1 MKKQNF
7 LRSLLLLTLCL
18 ALVFLTGC
26 SKSQNQ
32 LSLEER
38 KIRQMSQLSTIKCKT
53 HAYLEASQDE
63 TSWFIKI
70 FNPDQAYHYIAEYD
84 GEFSVGIDFNG
95 LTVDE
100 QAGEV
105 VVTISRPHIIDLNI
119 NNETLSDYPVLVF
132 DEDRVYLE
140 SRKLPINQYSSML
153 AEAQKELKEYVE
165 TNRLNYD
172 TAEMNAKQLIEN
184 YIIQI
189 ASLNKKEY
197 KIRFQYAEEEGK

>member
-1 MKKQNF
+1 MKKQALF
-7 LRSLLLLTLCL
+7 RSVLLLALC
-18 ALVFLTGC
+18 AAIVFLCGC
-26 SKSQNQ
+26 RKPQNQ
-32 LSLEER
+32 IVLEER

-70 FNPDQAYHYIAEYD
+70 FNPNQAYHYIAEYD

-95 LTVDE
+95 LTVNDDTN
-100 QAGEV
+100 EV

-132 DEDRVYLE
+132 DESRVYLE
-140 SRKLPINQYSSML
+140 QRKLPINEYSAML

-165 TNRLNYD
+165 KNRLNYD
-172 TAEMNAKQLIEN
+172 SAEANAKNLIEN
-184 YIIQI
+184 YIVQI
-189 ASLNKKEY
+189 AKLSKKEY
-197 KIRFQYAEEEGK
+197 KVRFQYAEEEGK

>member
-7 LRSLLLLTLCL
+7 LRSLLLLALCL

-95 LTVDE
+95 LTVNEDTS
-100 QAGEV
+100 EV
-105 VVTISRPHIIDLNI
+105 TVTISKPHIIDLNI

-140 SRKLPINQYSSML
+140 QRKLPINEYSSML

-165 TNRLNYD
+165 RNRLNYD
-172 TAEMNAKQLIEN
+172 AAEANAKQLIEN
-184 YIIQI
+184 YIMQI
-189 ASLNKKEY
+189 ANLNKKEY
-197 KIRFQYAEEEGK
+197 HVRFEYVEEEGK